1 MSSHAQSLPPPT
13 VVSHPTG
20 FLAFAAD
27 TNTASCRCFR
37 VSSLCC
43 VRRRHC
49 FFSLILVG
57 CLILELHVGQVIVRR
72 VSQLARCG
80 PDLRFLAY
88 GSTLY
93 KSLAASALRWWS
105 NVEEEGALRDC
116 VVFGGGTLSSGL
128 WYALRLAVQ
137 RAKGGEILAAKSSCI
152 IFFFFRPWDE
162 LVVLYIYIFFF
173 MRALVVSH
181 VLHYLGLDLCVC
193 LRRFSSFF
201 VCVHVCAPFVQH

>member
-1 MSSHAQSLPPPT
+1 M
-13 VVSHPTG
+13 
-20 FLAFAAD
+20 
-27 TNTASCRCFR
+27 
-37 VSSLCC
+37 
-43 VRRRHC
+43 RRRHC